1 MRTQTFVRFTLLAAA
16 LATPAMLSAQ
26 FQPPTDEE
34 LKMTAEPKAPGA
46 AAIYLYREE
55 TTDDSLHYRT
65 IYERIK
71 ILSEKGKELATIRI
85 PYERG
90 DSKIIDIKGRTIHA
104 DGTIVPLTAAPSDL
118 TDFKSGSRQ
127 INQMV
132 FTLPSAEV
140 GSILEYRLQV
150 QYSDEMVSS
159 PQWEI
164 QQPYFV
170 RKAHYAFKPE
180 MSGGRYI
187 TDSRGEILNR
197 IMWTCSG
204 VPIQAVVRDAVGR
217 YAVDLTDI
225 PAIPDDDW
233 MPPLNTFRWRVEFY
247 YTHAQSGV
255 EFWEAEGK
263 RWAKDTERFANPSG
277 TLKNAVAQIVSP
289 TDTDE
294 QKARKI
300 YDAVMKL
307 DNTRFSRRK
316 SEAERKAQKL
326 KEIKG
331 AEDVWKQQS
340 GSDDEITLL
349 YIALARS
356 AGLKVWPMKVV
367 DRNRAI
373 FDPRF
378 LSANQLDDYIAIVE
392 LGGKDVYLDPGQKM
406 CPFGMLHWKHELAS
420 GFRLSEKGA
429 DFATT
434 PAATYKDAAVER
446 NADLTLAPDG
456 SLTGTVR
463 FNLTGPDALY
473 WRQIALENDPDEV
486 KKQFNESVQNDFP
499 DGVQGD
505 LDHFIGLDDYKGILM
520 GVVKVSGNMG
530 TATGKHVFLPGLF
543 FESRAKHPF
552 VAEEKRTAPVDVH
565 FAKLQQDDV
574 TYHLPPSFT
583 VESAPQGANPAW
595 PNRAVLKINSKT
607 EGDSVN
613 VTRVLAYN
621 FVLLEPKNYSDLHD
635 FYQKVAAADQQQL
648 VLTRTPVAHGN

>member
-1 MRTQTFVRFTLLAAA
+1 MRTPTFMRFTLLAVA
-16 LATPAMLSAQ
+16 LAAPALLCAQ

-34 LKMTAEPKAPGA
+34 LKMTADPKAPGA
-46 AAIYLYREE
+46 AAVYLYREE

-71 ILSEKGKELATIRI
+71 ILSEKGKELATVRT

-90 DSKIIDIKGRTIHA
+90 DSKVIEVKGRTIHA
-104 DGTIVPLTAAPSDL
+104 DGTVIPLTATPSDL

-140 GSILEYRLQV
+140 GSILEYRLQI

-164 QQPYFV
+164 QRSFFV
-170 RKAHYAFKPE
+170 RKAHYSFKPE
-180 MSGGRYI
+180 TTGGRYI
-187 TDSRGEILNR
+187 TDSRGDVLDR

-204 VPIQAVVRDAVGR
+204 VPVQTVVRDSMGR
-217 YAVDLTDI
+217 YSVDLADI
-225 PAIPDDDW
+225 PAIPEDDW
-233 MPPLNTFRWRVEFY
+233 MPPINTFIWRVEFY
-247 YTHAQSGV
+247 YTHAQTGQA
-255 EFWEAEGK
+255 FWEAEGK
-263 RWAKDTERFANPSG
+263 RWARDTERFANPSG
-277 TLKNAVAQIVSP
+277 SLKNAVSQIVSP
-289 TDTDE
+289 TDADE
-294 QKARKI
+294 QKAHKI

-326 KEIKG
+326 KEIKA

-340 GSDDEITLL
+340 GSDDEIALL
-349 YIALARS
+349 YIALARA

-378 LSANQLDDYIAIVE
+378 LSINQLDDYIAIVE

-406 CPFGMLHWKHELAS
+406 CPFGMLHWKHQLAS

-434 PAATYKDAAVER
+434 PAGTYKDAAARRIAE
-446 NADLTLAPDG
+446 LTIDPDG
-456 SLTGTVR
+456 SVKGTVR
-463 FNLTGPDALY
+463 FNMSGPDALH
-473 WRQIALENDPDEV
+473 WRQLALDNDPDEL
-486 KKQFNESVQNDFP
+486 KKQFNESMQNDFP
-499 DGVQGD
+499 DGVQAD
-505 LDHFIGLDDYKGILM
+505 FDHFIGLDDYNTNLM
-520 GVVKVSGNMG
+520 GIVKVSGNMG

-543 FESRAKHPF
+543 FESRIKHPF

-565 FAKLQQDDV
+565 YARLQQDDV
-574 TYHLPPSFT
+574 TYHLPAAFT
-583 VESAPQGANPAW
+583 LESAPQGSNPAW
-595 PNRAVLKINSKT
+595 PSHAMLKISSKT
-607 EGDSVN
+607 DGDTVN
-613 VTRVLAYN
+613 VTRALAYN
-621 FVLLEPKNYSDLHD
+621 FVLLDPRNYSDLHD
-635 FYQKVAAADQQQL
+635 FYQKVAAADQQQI